1 MKKETENWLQMSEYD
16 IKTAECMVKTG
27 RYVYVVFMCHL
38 SIEKMLKAVVSE
50 TAGKTPPMTHNL
62 IYLLKLSEVTPP
74 QPLYDFI
81 SIISNASI
89 PTRYPEDFEK
99 LIEVYPKKIAK
110 DYFGKTQ
117 EVIKWLK
124 KNKRLRG

>member
-1 MKKETENWLQMSEYD
+1 MVEYD
-16 IKTAECMVKTG
+16 IRTAECMLKTG
-27 RYVYVVFMCHL
+27 RYVYVIFTCHL
-38 SIEKMLKAVVSE
+38 VIEKMLNAVVSE
-50 TAGKTPPMTHNL
+50 AAGKTPPMTHNL

-99 LIEVYPKKIAK
+99 LIEGYPKKIAK
-110 DYFGKTQ
+110 DYFEKTQ

-124 KNKRLRG
+124 QDKRLRG